1 MELISYA
8 SDFVSFLIQNLKETE
23 SIKSIILFG
32 SAARGEATKDSDVD
46 IFIDIA
52 DREELISKKANEIRD
67 KFFSSVKF
75 KNYWKA
81 FGIKNEISIIAG
93 HLENWKLKDS
103 MLGNAVI
110 LYQKYAPKLEGGK
123 SKAILSWGNI
133 KPDSRRVMLNR
144 KIFGYNYYGKFY
156 KGIIERYNGKKLGAN
171 VVMIDIEGLSSIVK
185 IFRNFKAAAKILRVF
200 EYS

>member
-23 SIKSIILFG
+23 SIKAIILFG
-32 SAARGEATKDSDVD
+32 SVARGEATKKSDVD
-46 IFIDIA
+46 IFIDLA
-52 DREELISKKANEIRD
+52 DKEELISKKANEIKD
-67 KFFSSVKF
+67 NFFSSAKF
-75 KNYWKA
+75 KLYWKVL
-81 FGIKNEISIIAG
+81 GVKNEISIFAG

-171 VVMIDIEGLSSIVK
+171 VVMIDIEGLNSIVK
-185 IFRNFKAAAKILRVF
+185 IFKNFKAAVKILRVF

>member
-8 SDFVSFLIQNLKETE
+8 SDFVSFLIQNLKEIE
-23 SIKSIILFG
+23 SIKAIILFG
-32 SAARGEATKDSDVD
+32 SAARGEATKESDVD
-46 IFIDIA
+46 IFIDIV
-52 DREELISKKANEIRD
+52 DKEESISKKVNEIKD

-75 KNYWKA
+75 KSYWKVL
-81 FGIKNEISIIAG
+81 GTKNEISIIIG
-93 HLENWKLKDS
+93 HLERWKLKDS

-110 LYQKYAPKLEGGK
+110 LYQKYAPKIDGGK

-133 KPDSRRVMLNR
+133 KPDSKRVMLNR

-171 VVMIDIEGLSSIVK
+171 VVMIDIEGLNSIVK
-185 IFRNFKAAAKILRVF
+185 IFKNFKTAAKILRVF